1 MAEVRESELGSISVS
16 GQLPTYHSPN
26 PKLTL
31 SCYQLTI
38 IACYWV
44 RGGVGGQLPR
54 HWYWSVNFTT
64 CIFVFFWSKSSQIQS
79 HSTVHTFN
87 IPTGENFAWSLPIPL
102 TACILRSNSWR
113 ENKKMKM
120 TSYKNSSDYNCVVS
134 YLDPTKFNICLNVQ
148 SSAVV

>member
-1 MAEVRESELGSISVS
+1 MAEVRENELGSITVS
-16 GQLPTYHSPN
+16 GQLPTYPSPN
-26 PKLTL
+26 PNINPKLL
-31 SCYQLTI
+31 SI
-38 IACYWV
+38 DCYWV
-44 RGGVGGQLPR
+44 NGGVGGQLPR
-54 HWYWSVNFTT
+54 YWCWSVNFTT

-148 SSAVV
+148 SLAVV